1 MLNFFLNMLNILS
14 KDASQS
20 PASLVKII
28 LTQDGSRCAESLLKM
43 SLFHRCFLH
52 ILLVKTNYLVSP

>member
-14 KDASQS
+14 KDASQW

-28 LTQDGSRCAESLLKM
+28 LSKDGS
-43 SLFHRCFLH
+43 H
-52 ILLVKTNYLVSP
+52 ILLVKTNYLVCS